1 METVRQLN
9 FSTVVS
15 QETAF
20 SSGFDKS
27 DKLSWSGIPV
37 ISDEVFT
44 GVYRLGC
51 FSSSQLLK
59 FEPDISVHAKLLTGG
74 LLPLS
79 VTLASQSIFDAFLG
93 NEKSAALLHGHSY
106 TAHPVGCEVALKS
119 LEMFKDMHDKGHW
132 KQFKSSWM
140 KELNLSDDI
149 EGYHDH
155 HPFWSTWS
163 NEFVVRVS
171 HNEKVEGAIALGSV
185 FAFSLRDAQGGGM
198 YQLFFLFQTLP
209 IVDEKKIKSYQRV
222 LTSSCRLLFECRSS
236 VTAKPFQVQKWVGQL
251 ECAFEGSW

>member
-1 METVRQLN
+1 MN
-9 FSTVVS
+9 FSRTAAREVS
-15 QETAF
+15 PN
-20 SSGFDKS
+20 SDFDNS
-27 DKLSWSGIPV
+27 AQLSWSGLPV

-44 GVYRLGC
+44 GIYRLGC
-51 FSSSQLLK
+51 FNSSQLLE

-119 LEMFKDMHDKGHW
+119 LEMFKDMHERGHW

-140 KELNLSDDI
+140 KEVDSLDGT
-149 EGYHDH
+149 EEQH

-163 NEFVVRVS
+163 RDFIVRLS
-171 HNEKVEGAIALGSV
+171 HDEKVEGVIALGSV
-185 FAFSLRDAQGGGM
+185 FAFSLRDAQGGG
-198 YQLFFLFQTLP
+198 T
-209 IVDEKKIKSYQRV
+209 
-222 LTSSCRLLFECRSS
+222 
-236 VTAKPFQVQKWVGQL
+236 
-251 ECAFEGSW
+251 

>member
-1 METVRQLN
+1 MKIVRQMS
-9 FSTVVS
+9 FSTTTNQAVG
-15 QETAF
+15 F
-20 SSGFDKS
+20 NSSHDKS
-27 DKLSWSGIPV
+27 DVLSWSGLPV

-44 GVYRLGC
+44 GIYRLGC
-51 FSSSQLLK
+51 FNSSQLLN

-119 LEMFKDMHDKGHW
+119 LEMFRDMHERGYW

-140 KELNLSDDI
+140 KEVDQSDDV
-149 EGYHDH
+149 EEHH

-163 NEFVVRVS
+163 RDFVVRVS
-171 HNEKVEGAIALGSV
+171 YNEKVEGVIAFGSV
-185 FAFSLRDAQGGGM
+185 FAFSLRDAQGGGT
-198 YQLFFLFQTLP
+198 YETFFLLLYS
-209 IVDEKKIKSYQRV
+209 ICSIKR
-222 LTSSCRLLFECRSS
+222 
-236 VTAKPFQVQKWVGQL
+236 
-251 ECAFEGSW
+251 